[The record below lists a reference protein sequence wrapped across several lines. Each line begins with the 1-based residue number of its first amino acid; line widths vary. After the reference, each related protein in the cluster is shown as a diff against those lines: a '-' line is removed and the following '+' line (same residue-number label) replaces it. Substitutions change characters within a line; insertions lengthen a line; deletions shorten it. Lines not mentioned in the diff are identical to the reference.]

1 MQELRNRV
9 AVITGAASGM
19 GRAIAAR
26 CAREGMR
33 VVLAGI
39 NEENLKKVEAEL
51 RSNGATV
58 LSVRVDVSVLSDVE
72 ALARETLDAFGAVH
86 LLVNNAGVVAGA
98 SPWEST
104 ASDWQWV
111 IDVNLS
117 GAIHGVKVFA
127 PIMLGQ
133 KTEGHIVNNASAAGL
148 INFHPSAPY
157 QVTKAAVVALSE
169 NLYHW
174 LSCHGSLVG
183 ASVLCT
189 GPVASQIGDSR
200 RNRPAAL
207 ADEAVELDPAARMAL
222 FKAQSSA
229 QLEVLS
235 PAEVADVVID
245 GVREGRFYLITH
257 QESGMPLIRER
268 MEDLLAA
275 RNPRKLGD
283 IIRK

>member
-1 MQELRNRV
+1 MQELKNRV

-39 NEENLKKVEAEL
+39 NEENLQKVEAEL
-51 RSNGATV
+51 RSEGATV
-58 LSVRVDVSVLSDVE
+58 LSVRTDVSVLSDVE
-72 ALARETLDAFGAVH
+72 ALARKTLDAFGAVH

-117 GAIHGVKVFA
+117 GAIHGIKVFT

-148 INFHPSAPY
+148 ITFHPSAPY

-207 ADEAVELDPAARMAL
+207 ADEAVELDPAARLAL
-222 FKAQSSA
+222 FKAQSNA

-235 PAEVADVVID
+235 PAEVADVVVD

-268 MEDLLAA
+268 MEDLLAT